1 VKVINMYLAFIDE
14 SGTMQANDPNNNY
27 YIITAMVMQEKG
39 MKFLHQKSQALKKE
53 IWQLVQGTK
62 KSMPPNFEIHLQEIL
77 DAKKYFKP
85 LRSNIQKTEDF
96 LNKIFQFINNL
107 YITIISI
114 VIVKD
119 DFFSK
124 YKQGELLKWS
134 LQLLIERVNRY
145 VWNDTKNKKDKEFAL
160 LIMDEDFTHD
170 KKKRKFISNM
180 MEKGVKYQ
188 TGDVDRILDTPI
200 FLDSKLHNGIQIVD
214 SIAYLIRRYTRK
226 IIDKKG
232 SSLFDE
238 LSNIFLYNLRYL
250 FYGGES
256 NINSNGIK
264 FFPSSAPTNYW
275 DVFEE

>member
-188 TGDVDRILDTPI
+188 TGDVDT
-200 FLDSKLHNGIQIVD
+200 
-214 SIAYLIRRYTRK
+214 RY
-226 IIDKKG
+226 
-232 SSLFDE
+232 
-238 LSNIFLYNLRYL
+238 SN
-250 FYGGES
+250 
-256 NINSNGIK
+256 
-264 FFPSSAPTNYW
+264 FFR
-275 DVFEE
+275 F